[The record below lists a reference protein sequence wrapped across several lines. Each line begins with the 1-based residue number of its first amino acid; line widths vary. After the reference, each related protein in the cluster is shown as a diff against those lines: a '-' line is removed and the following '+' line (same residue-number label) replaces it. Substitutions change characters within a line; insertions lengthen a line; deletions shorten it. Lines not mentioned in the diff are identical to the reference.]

1 MHRHTSQG
9 CIEMT
14 AITPFTITVPDEKLD
29 DLQRRLANTILA
41 SEAPSAGWSAGP
53 TGAFVSGMI
62 DRLRNGFDWRA
73 QEAAINRHPQFL
85 TEIDGQ
91 TIHFLHIRSQAANA
105 VPLLLLH
112 GWPGSFVEFL
122 DAIGPLSEAGYD
134 LVVPSLPGFGFSGPT
149 REVGWNDGR
158 IARALLELMSRLGY
172 ARFGV
177 QGGDAGAVIAPT
189 IARAAPDRVIG
200 VHVNAATMG
209 FIPMGPIEPD
219 EIVTLSDAEK
229 TRLQRL
235 QRFMAERFGF
245 NALQSSRPQ
254 TVAYGITDSP
264 AGLIAWLGD
273 MFAGFGDNPEAID
286 RDKFL
291 TNVLVYW
298 FTGTAASSI
307 RLYYENAHDP
317 DAWTPKPNSGVPTGV
332 AVFGRDEVAIRRFAE
347 EGNTIVRWTELDKGG
362 HFAALEEPELWA
374 REVAAFFG
382 GLGR

>member
-1 MHRHTSQG
+1 
-9 CIEMT
+9 MT
-14 AITPFTITVPDEKLD
+14 DITPFKIAIPEARLA
-29 DLQRRLANTILA
+29 DLRQRLANTILPG
-41 SEAPSAGWSAGP
+41 EVPGAGWSQGP
-53 TGAFVSGMI
+53 TIGFVAGMI
-62 DRLRNGFDWRA
+62 DRLQNGFDWRA
-73 QEAAINRHPQFL
+73 QEAAINRHPQFT

-91 TIHFLHIRSQAANA
+91 TFHFLHIKSGVGNA
-105 VPLLLLH
+105 TPLLLLH

-122 DAIGPLSEAGYD
+122 GAIDPLTAAGFD
-134 LVVPSLPGFGFSGPT
+134 LVIPSLPGFGFSGPT
-149 REVGWNDGR
+149 REAGWNDGR
-158 IARALLELMSRLGY
+158 ITSALLELMSRLGY
-172 ARFGV
+172 QRFGV

-219 EIVTLSDAEK
+219 EIATFSDAEK
-229 TRLQRL
+229 SRLQRL
-235 QRFMAERFGF
+235 QQFMAERFGF

-254 TVAYGITDSP
+254 ALAYGITDSP

-273 MFAGFGDNPEAID
+273 MFAGFGDSPDAVAQ
-286 RDKFL
+286 DKFL

-317 DAWTPKPNSGVPTGV
+317 EAWSPKPNSGVPTGV
-332 AVFGRDEVAIRRFAE
+332 AVFARDEVAIRHFGE
-347 EGNTIVRWTELDKGG
+347 TGNAIVRWTELDSGG
-362 HFAALEEPELWA
+362 HFAAMEVPEVWA
-374 REVAAFFG
+374 AEVAAFFS

>member
-1 MHRHTSQG
+1 
-9 CIEMT
+9 MT
-14 AITPFTITVPDEKLD
+14 NITPFEIAIPEAKLA
-29 DLQRRLANTILA
+29 DLRQRLANTILA
-41 SEAPSAGWSAGP
+41 NEVPGAGWSYGP
-53 TGAFVSGMI
+53 TTDFVGGII
-62 DRLRNGFDWRA
+62 DRLLNGFDWRA
-73 QEAAINRHPQFL
+73 QEAAINRHPQFV

-91 TIHFLHIRSQAANA
+91 TIHFLHVRASQPAAT
-105 VPLLLLH
+105 PLLLLH

-122 DAIGPLSEAGYD
+122 DAIAPLTAAGFD
-134 LVVPSLPGFGFSGPT
+134 LVIPSLPGFGFSGPT
-149 REVGWNDGR
+149 RQAGWNDSR
-158 IARALLELMSRLGY
+158 IANALLELMQRLGY
-172 ARFGV
+172 DRFGV

-209 FIPMGPIEPD
+209 FIPMGPIEPG
-219 EIVTLSDAEK
+219 EIATFSDAEK

-235 QRFMAERFGF
+235 QQFMAERFGF

-254 TVAYGITDSP
+254 AVAYGITDSP

-273 MFAGFGDNPEAID
+273 MFAGFGDSPNAVA

-317 DAWTPKPNSGVPTGV
+317 EAWSPKPNSGVPTGV
-332 AVFGRDEVAIRRFAE
+332 AVFARDEVAIRRFAE
-347 EGNTIVRWTELDKGG
+347 AGNTIVRWTELDAGG
-362 HFAALEEPELWA
+362 HFAAMEVPEVWA
-374 REVAAFFG
+374 GEVAAFFS
-382 GLGR
+382 GLEQ

>member
-1 MHRHTSQG
+1 
-9 CIEMT
+9 MT
-14 AITPFTITVPDEKLD
+14 TITPFKIAVSDEALA
-29 DLQRRLANTILA
+29 DLKRRLDNTIFA
-41 SEAPSAGWSAGP
+41 SEAPGAGWAAGP
-53 TGAFVSGMI
+53 TGEFVRGMVE
-62 DRLRNGFDWRA
+62 RLKSGFDWRA
-73 QEAAINRHPQFL
+73 QEAAINRHPQF
-85 TEIDGQ
+85 TTTIDGQ
-91 TIHFLHIRSQAANA
+91 TIHFLHVRPGAAGA
-105 VPLLLLH
+105 MPLLLLH

-122 DAIGPLSEAGYD
+122 GAIGPLSAAGYD
-134 LVVPSLPGFGFSGPT
+134 LVIPSLPGFGFSGPT
-149 REVGWNDGR
+149 REAGWNDGR

-172 ARFGV
+172 ERFGV
-177 QGGDAGAVIAPT
+177 QGGDAGAVIAPA
-189 IARAAPDRVIG
+189 IGRAAPERVLG

-209 FIPMGPIEPD
+209 FIPMGPIEPGD
-219 EIVTLSDAEK
+219 IATFSDAEK

-235 QRFMAERFGF
+235 QQFMAERFGF

-273 MFAGFGDNPEAID
+273 MFAGFGDNPAAID

-317 DAWTPKPNSGVPTGV
+317 EAWTPKPNSGVPTGV

-347 EGNTIVRWTELDKGG
+347 PGNTIVRWTELDVGG
-362 HFAALEEPELWA
+362 HFAALEVPEAWA
-374 REVAAFFG
+374 EDVAAFFS
-382 GLGR
+382 GLAR

>member
-1 MHRHTSQG
+1 
-9 CIEMT
+9 MT
-14 AITPFTITVPDEKLD
+14 DITPFTIAIPEAKLA
-29 DLQRRLANTILA
+29 DLHQRLANTILA
-41 SEAPSAGWSAGP
+41 NEIPGAGWGYGP
-53 TGAFVSGMI
+53 TRDFVSGMV

-73 QEAAINRHPQFL
+73 QEAAINRHPQFT

-91 TIHFLHIRSQAANA
+91 TIHFLHIKAGQQAAM
-105 VPLLLLH
+105 PLLLLH

-122 DAIGPLSEAGYD
+122 DAIAPLSAAGYD
-134 LVVPSLPGFGFSGPT
+134 LVIPSLPGFGFSGPT
-149 REVGWNDGR
+149 REPGWNDGR
-158 IARALLELMSRLGY
+158 IANALLELMTRLGY
-172 ARFGV
+172 ERFGV

-209 FIPMGPIEPD
+209 FIPMGPIEPS
-219 EIVTLSDAEK
+219 EIATFSDAEK

-235 QRFMAERFGF
+235 QQFMAERFGF

-273 MFAGFGDNPEAID
+273 MFAGFGDSPDAVA

-317 DAWTPKPNSGVPTGV
+317 EAWSPKPNSGVPTGV
-332 AVFGRDEVAIRRFAE
+332 AVFARDEVAIRRFGE
-347 EGNTIVRWTELDKGG
+347 TGNTITRWTELDSGG
-362 HFAALEEPELWA
+362 HFAAMEVPQVWA
-374 REVAAFFG
+374 AEVAAFFSD
-382 GLGR
+382 LHS